1 MKLVTRAL
9 TALCAAFA
17 VAPFCAVAT
26 ASAAS
31 AATSAPAVTA
41 AATTRSLACTQTTPT
56 RNIYRRSVSG
66 TVDGTNNLLSA
77 TVIRVATGKT
87 DISSNSPTLNNAFL
101 NGYFLTTYAEN
112 TWLIGTV
119 GTGVSSAT
127 YYLMLPDT
135 TLPTGTAF
143 NAHIYINFD
152 NGLYGHNQFVMS
164 CTAT

>member
-1 MKLVTRAL
+1 MKLGTKTL

-17 VAPFCAVAT
+17 VAPFWAAAAAT
-26 ASAAS
+26 AAS
-31 AATSAPAVTA
+31 AATSAPAMTA

-66 TVDGTNNLLSA
+66 TVDGTDNLLSA

-87 DISSNSPTLNNAFL
+87 DISSNSPTLDNAFL
-101 NGYFLTTYAEN
+101 NGYFLRTYAEN
-112 TWLIGTV
+112 SWLIGTA

-135 TLPTGTAF
+135 PLPTGTAF
-143 NAHIYINFD
+143 SAHLYINFD

-164 CTAT
+164 CTAS